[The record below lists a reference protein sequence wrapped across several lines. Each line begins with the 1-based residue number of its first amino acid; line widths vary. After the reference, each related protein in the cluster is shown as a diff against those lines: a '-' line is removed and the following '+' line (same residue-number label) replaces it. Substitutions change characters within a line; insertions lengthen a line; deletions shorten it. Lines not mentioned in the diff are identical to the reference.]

1 MTQLAAW
8 AARWNIP
15 TLALAELRAL
25 AVPGVVSSRQPAASE
40 TRVSAEIRIGAA
52 TIGTM
57 LLRNN
62 SGMAY
67 NPNGQP
73 VRFGLGNDSKKIN
86 EVFKS
91 SDLIGFTHEG
101 RFVALE
107 SKATGWKYKGND
119 HEVGQRNFLDAVVR
133 HNGIGAFVTSWEE
146 ARRAIGG

>member
-8 AARWNIP
+8 AARWGINP
-15 TLALAELRAL
+15 LALAELRAL
-25 AVPGVVSSRQPAASE
+25 AIPAVATPRASGSE
-40 TRVSAEIRIGAA
+40 SRVSAEIRIGASTVGA
-52 TIGTM
+52 M

-91 SDLIGFTHEG
+91 SDLIGFTAEG
-101 RFVALE
+101 RFVAFE
-107 SKATGWKYKGND
+107 SKEPGWKYRGD
-119 HEVGQRNFLDAVVR
+119 EREIGQRNFLDAVIR
-133 HNGIGAFVTSWEE
+133 HNGIAQFVTSWEE
-146 ARRAIGG
+146 ARRALIR